1 MNAAY
6 SGRLPASLAPATFGA
21 RIFSDP
27 SFGAFWILRIGFVLL
42 PLLMGVD
49 KFING
54 MTYWPDYLAPWVL
67 SLLPFSAATAM
78 YLVGAVEIIAGIA
91 IAIKPRYA
99 SYIVALWLLGIIV
112 NLLLLGGVLDVA
124 LRDVGLLIAALA
136 LSRLAA
142 EFDPPFGARQR
153 KARTS

>member
-21 RIFSDP
+21 RILSDP

-42 PLLMGVD
+42 PLLMGLD
-49 KFING
+49 KFFNF
-54 MTYWPDYLAPWVL
+54 MTYWPDYLAPWVV
-67 SLLPFSAATAM
+67 SLLPFSAVTAM
-78 YLVGAVEIIAGIA
+78 YLVGAVEIIAGVA
-91 IAIKPRYA
+91 IAVKPRYA

-124 LRDVGLLIAALA
+124 LRDVGLLVAALA

-142 EFDPPFGARQR
+142 EFDPSFGANRR
-153 KARTS
+153 KAHA